1 MSSNA
6 KPASEKALQAYFHDV
21 SGTHVPT
28 PQEEQATFRELLR
41 LESQLACLALKVPGF
56 DEKLRM
62 LARQEEHDLPLR
74 LRVKDGLH
82 PGALSFVRM
91 TDPGRTW
98 LQDGVAAA
106 MAGDHARQVRK
117 LAARRE
123 EVKNAFVAANL
134 RLTVMVAKKYSA
146 RCKYQSIGDLIQEGN
161 LGLMRAVDRFDPDRG
176 FKFATYAVWWIRHH
190 VKRAVSDK
198 ETAIRI
204 PVHVSELASK
214 LSRLDGGY
222 MAETGSSMNPEQL
235 ARAAKVPVEKVLS
248 VLSSRHRMLHLDHPV
263 GEEGEM
269 TLLDTVASKAFPDPL
284 RHICSEESRGE
295 LLALLS
301 GLTPF
306 ESRVI
311 RHRFGIDTPQQ
322 LTLQEIADM
331 YDLSRER
338 IRQVEEKAL
347 GKLRHRMGG
356 RTLGEYL
363 LEAV

>member
-6 KPASEKALQAYFHDV
+6 KSSSEKALQAYFHDV

-28 PQEEQATFRELLR
+28 PEEEKVTFRELLW
-41 LESQLACLALKVPGF
+41 LESQMSLHVLDVPGF
-56 DEKLRM
+56 EERLRF
-62 LARQEEHDLPLR
+62 LARQEEASLPSRLR
-74 LRVKDGLH
+74 LKDGIH
-82 PGALSFVRM
+82 PGALSFIRM

-98 LQDGVAAA
+98 LQEGLAKALEGKAASK
-106 MAGDHARQVRK
+106 VRRLSAK
-117 LAARRE
+117 RE
-123 EVKNAFVAANL
+123 RVKNGFVAANL
-134 RLTVMVAKKYSA
+134 RLTVMVAKKYTA
-146 RCKYQSIGDLIQEGN
+146 RCRHQSIGDLIQEGN

-198 ETAIRI
+198 ETSIRI
-204 PVHVSELASK
+204 PVHVAELSSK
-214 LSRLDGGY
+214 LNRLDGNH
-222 MAETGSSMNPEQL
+222 MAETGSAMNVEQM
-235 ARAAKVPVEKVLS
+235 AQAAKVPVEKVMW
-248 VLSSRHRMLHLDHPV
+248 VLASRHRMLHLEQPL

-269 TLLDTVASKAFPDPL
+269 TLLDTVASKTFPDPL
-284 RHICSEESRGE
+284 ISICLEESRGE

-322 LTLQEIADM
+322 FTLQEIADM
-331 YDLSRER
+331 YQLSRER

-347 GKLRHRMGG
+347 GKLRSRMG
-356 RTLGEYL
+356 RRSLGEYL

>member
-6 KPASEKALQAYFHDV
+6 KSSSEKALQAYFHDV
-21 SGTHVPT
+21 SGTSVPT
-28 PQEEQATFRELLR
+28 SDEEQATFRELLR
-41 LESQLACLALKVPGF
+41 LESQLARHVLDLPGL
-56 DEKLRM
+56 DEKLRF
-62 LARQEEHDLPLR
+62 LARQEEVRLPTR
-74 LRVKDGLH
+74 LRAEDGVH
-82 PGALSFVRM
+82 PEALSFVRM
-91 TDPGRTW
+91 TDPGRSW
-98 LQDGVAAA
+98 LQEGLAAA
-106 MAGDHARQVRK
+106 LEGKTASKVRK
-117 LAARRE
+117 LSAKRE
-123 EVKNAFVAANL
+123 EVKNRFVAANL
-134 RLTVMVAKKYSA
+134 RLTVMVAKKYTA
-146 RCKYQSIGDLIQEGN
+146 RCKHQSIGDLIQEGN

-198 ETAIRI
+198 ETPIRI
-204 PVHVSELASK
+204 PVHVAELASK
-214 LSRLDGGY
+214 LNRLDGGH
-222 MAETGSSMNPEQL
+222 MAETGSSMNVEQL
-235 ARAAKVPVEKVLS
+235 ARAAKVPVEKVMW
-248 VLSSRHRMLHLDHPV
+248 VLASRHRMLHLDQPV

-284 RHICSEESRGE
+284 VSICSEESRGE

-331 YDLSRER
+331 YQLSRER

-347 GKLRHRMGG
+347 DKLRGRMG
-356 RTLGEYL
+356 RRSLGEYL

>member
-1 MSSNA
+1 MSANA
-6 KPASEKALQAYFHDV
+6 KSSSEKALQAYFHDV
-21 SGTHVPT
+21 SGTSVPT
-28 PQEEQATFRELLR
+28 PEAEMATFRELLR
-41 LESQLACLALKVPGF
+41 LESQLVCRVLEVPGF
-56 DEKLRM
+56 EEKLRL
-62 LARQEEHDLPLR
+62 LARQEEAKLPAKLV
-74 LRVKDGLH
+74 VKDGLH
-82 PGALSFVRM
+82 PEVLAFVRM

-98 LQDGVAAA
+98 LQEGVAKALEGRQAA
-106 MAGDHARQVRK
+106 QVRK
-117 LAARRE
+117 LSSKRE
-123 EVKNAFVAANL
+123 DVKNRFVAANL

-161 LGLMRAVDRFDPDRG
+161 IGLMRAVDRFDPDRG

-198 ETAIRI
+198 ETPIRI
-204 PVHVSELASK
+204 PVHVAELASK

-222 MAETGSSMNPEQL
+222 MAENGTSMDTEQL
-235 ARAAKVPVEKVLS
+235 ARAAKVPVEKVIS
-248 VLSSRHRMLHLDHPV
+248 VLSTRHRMLHLDQPV

-269 TLLDTVASKAFPDPL
+269 TLLDTVASRAFPDPL
-284 RHICSEESRGE
+284 LSICSEESRGE

-331 YDLSRER
+331 YELSRER
-338 IRQVEEKAL
+338 IRQIEEKAL
-347 GKLRHRMGG
+347 LKLRSRMGG
-356 RTLGEYL
+356 RTFREYV